1 MRYFLELAYLGTA
14 YHGWQL
20 QPNAITVQEVLDQKL
35 SALLSEPIYT
45 LGCGRTDAGVHA
57 SQFYAHFDTTKTIT
71 ANLIT
76 NLNGMLP
83 IDIVAKRFVLVHDVA
98 HARFDATARGYEYR
112 MHFFK
117 NPFIDAQSYYFHF
130 KNKPDIELMNAAA
143 ALLIKHEDF
152 ECFSKAHTG
161 SGTSI
166 CKINYAY
173 WEQTSEGFIF
183 KISANRFLRNMVR
196 AIVGTLLD
204 IGIGRINLADLQ
216 IILESRNRSKAGTSV
231 PANGLALVSVD
242 YPVGYLSNE
251 L

>member
-20 QPNAITVQEVLDQKL
+20 QPNAITIQEILDQKL
-35 SALLSEPIYT
+35 SALLAEPIYT

-57 SQFYAHFDTTKTIT
+57 KNFYAHFDSTKNIS
-71 ANLIT
+71 NQLIT

-83 IDIVAKRFVLVHDVA
+83 SDIVAKKFILVKDDA
-98 HARFDATARGYEYR
+98 HARFDAISRGYEYR

-117 NPFIDAQSYYFHF
+117 NPFVESQSYYFHF
-130 KNKPDIELMNAAA
+130 KNKPDIHLMNDAAK
-143 ALLIKHEDF
+143 LLLTHQDF
-152 ECFSKAHTG
+152 ECFSKTHSG
-161 SGTSI
+161 SSTSI

-173 WEQTSEGFIF
+173 WEQTEDGFIF

-204 IGIGRINLADLQ
+204 VGIGRINLTEFQQ
-216 IILESRNRSKAGTSV
+216 ILASRNRSNAGTSV
-231 PANGLALVSVD
+231 PANGLALVSVI
-242 YPVGYLSNE
+242 YPDGYLKD
-251 L
+251 

>member
-1 MRYFLELAYLGTA
+1 MLGLIPGGANVTGNIAVTLVLAIIA
-14 YHGWQL
+14 F
-20 QPNAITVQEVLDQKL
+20 V
-35 SALLSEPIYT
+35 
-45 LGCGRTDAGVHA
+45 
-57 SQFYAHFDTTKTIT
+57 
-71 ANLIT
+71 IT

-83 IDIVAKRFVLVHDVA
+83 ADIVAKRFILLHDDA

-117 NPFIDAQSYYFHF
+117 NPFIDTQSYYFHF

-204 IGIGRINLADLQ
+204 VGIGRINLADLQ